1 MASGINKI
9 HQLGTCDGSSKAN
22 NQCRSLAESDPDMH
36 MKMCKKIAQ
45 LTKVIYALNAKN
57 DEYEA
62 SIQALKEAH
71 QEEIQHILAETRK
84 TIPQYNSKAEELQK
98 RVQDLEEALE
108 KCRRLKEEAPSKF
121 TKSKKQTKEGEPQ
134 REDKPIDE
142 KIVLPKEMA
151 HMKLS
156 FEGHSSNNESDGLVN
171 KHWVFVG
178 DTLDCKGKLSE
189 MYSMEMEAVMSEA
202 AHLRWENQKLAGEY
216 AEKISQLQASHERE
230 KEIWRKAVQQSLADS
245 GREWQQREMEQK
257 KNYETR
263 EDASQQQVKKLEADL
278 AAKSQQI
285 SEMKKHSQ
293 KLKEK
298 MQDLE
303 TQLKEAQ
310 EATMESKSIQE
321 TLEEELII
329 TKGGHLLQEDE
340 ILHKTEEMET
350 ALNSQSKAR
359 SKVDELRKQILPFQ
373 QTLPTKQS
381 QGKQDGGDS
390 QPMETAGLEIEAIK
404 QQHNEE
410 PCKIKHESDEEKIH
424 LKEHLVK
431 GLEDLVKK
439 PTLEIKSI
447 QASMDVK
454 RKKLQKDVQIQLD
467 ELKKKYEYEIR
478 HLQNDKEAVQGKLQ
492 DCSLEVLRLE
502 NFIRQNRDIPKY
514 AEFLK
519 SHARKTRERQQEDA
533 FVQQQDISKQLK
545 ERAKGRVQ
553 LTTPLGAKN
562 EEKSR
567 LDSGGASKREDRQT
581 LPHFQKEKSKEKRA
595 LQEEWYYQ
603 KTELQAQVTQLKQML
618 EQQANAFRDTLKEQ
632 ELQSSKAREK
642 LLQDLQDTIKQSQDI
657 KAQLEASHQRAIN
670 LLKKSKNQE
679 LKEAEEYWK
688 QKYHDSFKVQQQSH
702 SLEIRALE
710 EKAREELERELERM
724 QKPQSLLIDSLR
736 MELSEQQIN
745 NKEKDKLQEELKNMM
760 AVKRQEEENHQN
772 QIKFLRDELE
782 KCQSEMSGLK
792 KENSLLKDTKD
803 LLSVNVEL
811 QKQTSGHLQDRE
823 SQLRSLLKDELI
835 IKHKK
840 EMDVLKQDRHKEFKD
855 VMSDFSSSQALLCA
869 KIVPVENELQELEG
883 KERKREPRL
892 EDLHLIDCL
901 RDKLNEK
908 EEMIKELMDG
918 RKLQH
923 SLLPSA
929 EPCRNRSFSFNS
941 KPITCL
947 TTTAKQKKKMD
958 EAPSRIVS
966 VPNLAS
972 YAKSFLSGDL
982 RPKKNPPQITK
993 STSLD
998 QNPDCVRVCYPSLQA
1013 LETKQV
1019 LKLQSN
1025 ETSKPKDAQKPDP
1038 RHQEWFTKY
1047 FSF

>member
-298 MQDLE
+298 MQ
-303 TQLKEAQ
+303 
-310 EATMESKSIQE
+310 
-321 TLEEELII
+321 
-329 TKGGHLLQEDE
+329 
-340 ILHKTEEMET
+340 
-350 ALNSQSKAR
+350 
-359 SKVDELRKQILPFQ
+359 
-373 QTLPTKQS
+373 
-381 QGKQDGGDS
+381 
-390 QPMETAGLEIEAIK
+390 
-404 QQHNEE
+404 
-410 PCKIKHESDEEKIH
+410 
-424 LKEHLVK
+424 
-431 GLEDLVKK
+431 
-439 PTLEIKSI
+439 
-447 QASMDVK
+447 
-454 RKKLQKDVQIQLD
+454 DVQIQLD

-823 SQLRSLLKDELI
+823 SQLR
-835 IKHKK
+835 
-840 EMDVLKQDRHKEFKD
+840 R
-855 VMSDFSSSQALLCA
+855 
-869 KIVPVENELQELEG
+869 LQELEG